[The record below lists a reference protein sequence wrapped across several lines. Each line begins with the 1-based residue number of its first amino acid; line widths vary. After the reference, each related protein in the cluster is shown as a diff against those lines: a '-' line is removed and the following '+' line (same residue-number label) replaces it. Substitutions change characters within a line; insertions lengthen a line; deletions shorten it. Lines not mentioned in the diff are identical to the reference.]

1 MNMLEVDSF
10 QSLDIEGKEIVIAT
24 VVYFSIFVSFLK
36 ILGM

>member
-10 QSLDIEGKEIVIAT
+10 QSLDIEGKEVVIAT
-24 VVYFSIFVSFLK
+24 VVYFAIFVSFLK